1 MKAGK
6 VLLLFLILMG
16 SVILFGNR
24 GILDNYRLDQK
35 LLDIQKSNGELVV
48 KNDALKKEILLLRN
62 DMRDIEKVA
71 RDELGM
77 VRRND
82 RVYRHVERSHSN
94 SEDEKGTSHLLTLL
108 TSSPLRGVSKTFTI
122 PRKRPHAA
130 RSRDPRPIQEP
141 PAYSFI

>member
-1 MKAGK
+1 MKVGK

-35 LLDIQKSNGELVV
+35 LLDIRKSNGELDM

-62 DMRDIEKVA
+62 DMRYIEKVA

-82 RVYRHVERSHSN
+82 RVYRHV
-94 SEDEKGTSHLLTLL
+94 D
-108 TSSPLRGVSKTFTI
+108 
-122 PRKRPHAA
+122 
-130 RSRDPRPIQEP
+130 
-141 PAYSFI
+141 

>member
-1 MKAGK
+1 MKVGK

-35 LLDIQKSNGELVV
+35 LLDIQKSNGEVVV

-62 DMRDIEKVA
+62 DMRYIEKVA

-82 RVYRHVERSHSN
+82 RVYRHV
-94 SEDEKGTSHLLTLL
+94 D
-108 TSSPLRGVSKTFTI
+108 
-122 PRKRPHAA
+122 
-130 RSRDPRPIQEP
+130 
-141 PAYSFI
+141 

>member
-1 MKAGK
+1 MKVGK

-62 DMRDIEKVA
+62 DMRYIEKVA

-82 RVYRHVERSHSN
+82 RVYRHV
-94 SEDEKGTSHLLTLL
+94 D
-108 TSSPLRGVSKTFTI
+108 
-122 PRKRPHAA
+122 
-130 RSRDPRPIQEP
+130 
-141 PAYSFI
+141 

>member
-1 MKAGK
+1 MKVGK

-24 GILDNYRLDQK
+24 GILDNYRLNQK

-62 DMRDIEKVA
+62 DMRYIEKVA

-82 RVYRHVERSHSN
+82 RVYRHV
-94 SEDEKGTSHLLTLL
+94 D
-108 TSSPLRGVSKTFTI
+108 
-122 PRKRPHAA
+122 
-130 RSRDPRPIQEP
+130 
-141 PAYSFI
+141 

>member
-1 MKAGK
+1 MKVGK

-35 LLDIQKSNGELVV
+35 LLDIRKSNGELDV
-48 KNDALKKEILLLRN
+48 KNDVLKKEILLLRN
-62 DMRDIEKVA
+62 DMRYIEKVA

-82 RVYRHVERSHSN
+82 RVYRHV
-94 SEDEKGTSHLLTLL
+94 D
-108 TSSPLRGVSKTFTI
+108 
-122 PRKRPHAA
+122 
-130 RSRDPRPIQEP
+130 
-141 PAYSFI
+141 

>member
-1 MKAGK
+1 MKVGK

-62 DMRDIEKVA
+62 DMRYIEKVA

-77 VRRND
+77 VRQND
-82 RVYRHVERSHSN
+82 RVYRHV
-94 SEDEKGTSHLLTLL
+94 D
-108 TSSPLRGVSKTFTI
+108 
-122 PRKRPHAA
+122 
-130 RSRDPRPIQEP
+130 
-141 PAYSFI
+141 

>member
-1 MKAGK
+1 MKVGK

-35 LLDIQKSNGELVV
+35 LLDIQKSNGEFVV

-62 DMRDIEKVA
+62 DMRYIEKVA

-82 RVYRHVERSHSN
+82 RVYRHV
-94 SEDEKGTSHLLTLL
+94 D
-108 TSSPLRGVSKTFTI
+108 
-122 PRKRPHAA
+122 
-130 RSRDPRPIQEP
+130 
-141 PAYSFI
+141 